1 MTTQPTTTAE
11 TKPREFTGTIVS
23 NKMTK
28 TVVVRVD
35 RVLVH
40 PRYGKRYR
48 SSEKYQV
55 HAPTGTFTVGQQ
67 VRFVECR
74 PISRHKRW
82 RIIPDAK

>member
-1 MTTQPTTTAE
+1 MTTQPT
-11 TKPREFTGTIVS
+11 KPAAKARTFTGIVVS

-28 TVVVRVD
+28 TIVVRVD

-48 SSEKYQV
+48 SSEKYHV
-55 HAPTGTFTVGQQ
+55 DAPTGTYHIGQS

-82 RIIPDAK
+82 RVLPESK

>member
-1 MTTQPTTTAE
+1 MTTPTQKSDA
-11 TKPREFTGTIVS
+11 KPREFTGTIVS
-23 NKMTK
+23 TKMAK

-35 RVLVH
+35 RALVH

-48 SSEKYQV
+48 ASAKYQV
-55 HAPTGTFTVGQQ
+55 HAPTGTFQVGQV

-82 RIIPDAK
+82 RIMPETK

>member
-1 MTTQPTTTAE
+1 MTTQPTPTTA
-11 TKPREFTGTIVS
+11 TKPREFSGVVVS
-23 NKMTK
+23 AKMTK

-48 SSEKYQV
+48 SSEKYHV
-55 HAPTGTFTVGQQ
+55 DAPTGTFTVGQK
-67 VRFVECR
+67 VRFAECR